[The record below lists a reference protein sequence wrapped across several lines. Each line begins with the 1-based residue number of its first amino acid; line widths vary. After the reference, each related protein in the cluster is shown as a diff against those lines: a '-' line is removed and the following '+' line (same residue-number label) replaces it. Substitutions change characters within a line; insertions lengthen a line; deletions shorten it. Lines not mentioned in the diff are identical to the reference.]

1 MNLKSCGGR
10 VPVFVGGE
18 TPYIFVD
25 FPSRDSFDDWN
36 RRCSQDN
43 RDKYWSML
51 VDRAK
56 GASLIECAKP
66 YGLSRERARQIEA
79 RFLRQVKTSLKSDSH
94 ETNRP

>member
-1 MNLKSCGGR
+1 VNLKSCGGR

>member
-43 RDKYWSML
+43 RNKYWSML

>member
-1 MNLKSCGGR
+1 VNLKSCGGR

-43 RDKYWSML
+43 RNKYWSML

>member
-10 VPVFVGGE
+10 VPVFVGGD

-36 RRCSQDN
+36 RRCSADN
-43 RDKYWSML
+43 RNKYWSML